1 MKIIVGNWKM
11 NGSVALVKSFVD
23 GLNAIETENEI
34 VICPPAELI
43 CLFKNFKHNVG
54 AQNCFWEN
62 RGAFT
67 GEISALSL
75 KELRCKYVIL
85 GHSERRNLFNETNEI
100 ILKKWDNVIKNGL
113 VPIVCVG
120 EKNKDSWKEELHEQL
135 EVFINRD
142 IGRTIIAYEP
152 IWSIGTG
159 EIPTFD
165 RIAQSIEFIK
175 NILASEATLYGGS
188 VNLKN
193 YRQILGQNTVD
204 GILVGGASL
213 ELTKFLEICEYK
225 NIQ

>member
-11 NGSVALVKSFVD
+11 NGDGALVKSFVE
-23 GLNAIETENEI
+23 GLNGIESENKI
-34 VICPPAELI
+34 VVCPPAELI
-43 CLFKNFKHNVG
+43 CLFKNFKHNIG
-54 AQNCFWEN
+54 AQNCFWED

-75 KELRCKYVIL
+75 KELGCKYVII
-85 GHSERRNLFNETNEI
+85 GHSERRNLFNESNDTI
-100 ILKKWDNVIKNGL
+100 FKKWNNVVKNGL

-120 EKNKDSWKEELHEQL
+120 EKDKNSWKDELIEQL
-135 EVFINRD
+135 KIFTNQD
-142 IGRTIIAYEP
+142 LNGTIIAYEP
-152 IWSIGTG
+152 VWSIGTG

-165 RIAQSIEFIK
+165 RIAQTLEFIK
-175 NILASEATLYGGS
+175 DTLSSPPTLYGGS

-193 YRQILGQNTVD
+193 YRQILEQKVVD
-204 GILVGGASL
+204 GLLIGGASL